1 MRTILQ
7 INPHDINEQLLQVIK
22 SLMLPNNEILIQPMV
37 KNPSK
42 KLYSWEDFF
51 NSHLKVTDDFMQ
63 ERVDLPH

>member
-7 INPHDINEQLLQVIK
+7 IHPHDINEQLLQIIK

-42 KLYSWEDFF
+42 KLLPWEEFF
-51 NSHLKVTDDFMQ
+51 NSPLKVTDDFMQ
-63 ERVDLPH
+63 ERIDLPH